1 MNTGNIRLL
10 QLVKTLEIGGIERS
24 TILYSNHLTEKID
37 FVCICAAKG
46 FYDHSNIV
54 DKNVK
59 LFNGL
64 EKIEGLNLKFLR
76 NLRYLLKVIR
86 ENNINIVHYHH
97 RIFSL
102 FIPFIKIF
110 YPEIKIVYTAHNVF
124 DDKKNLFLPADS
136 YIAVSKETKSDLQSL
151 KKRNVTIIPHGI
163 ETEDSNFFTVK
174 NEIKN
179 IGYVGRFEELKGIFI
194 LLEAFKE
201 LSAEFENLNLILRG
215 DGRLKSEIMSLI
227 KRENLSEKVT
237 LDSPKYKI
245 EDIYRDIDLLILPAK
260 RLEGFGLVLIEA
272 MKMGIPVIGTNVG
285 GIKSIINNEENGLLI
300 EPNTTA
306 LINAIKR
313 MMDFDFR
320 EKIITNAYN
329 EVLKKYNI
337 IDTVLNYI
345 SLLETLKQNIF
356 PGRFQQ

>member
-1 MNTGNIRLL
+1 M
-10 QLVKTLEIGGIERS
+10 
-24 TILYSNHLTEKID
+24 
-37 FVCICAAKG
+37 
-46 FYDHSNIV
+46 
-54 DKNVK
+54 
-59 LFNGL
+59 
-64 EKIEGLNLKFLR
+64 
-76 NLRYLLKVIR
+76 
-86 ENNINIVHYHH
+86 
-97 RIFSL
+97 
-102 FIPFIKIF
+102 
-110 YPEIKIVYTAHNVF
+110 
-124 DDKKNLFLPADS
+124 FLPADS

-215 DGRLKSEIMSLI
+215 DGRLKSEIMYLI
-227 KRENLSEKVT
+227 KRENLSEKIT

-320 EKIITNAYN
+320 KRITTRAHNN
-329 EVLKKYNI
+329 VINRYNI
-337 IDTVLNYI
+337 NNVISSYLDVLQSI
-345 SLLETLKQNIF
+345 Q
-356 PGRFQQ
+356 